1 MIAAFISSPSAI
13 LVSQSIDWP
22 LELTLL
28 SIGYLICFVTA
39 ALLSLVLT
47 LWVRKVA
54 TARGWVKIPELDRH
68 IHTRAVA
75 TLGGVAIYASFMA
88 VTVAVI
94 VVPKWIGFPFVL
106 PMTKTIGILGPAL
119 IIFLLG
125 LYDDLHSVGPY
136 QKFGIQAIAAVF
148 LYLGGFGI
156 HRLDL
161 FSTGHI
167 FRTAVGLP
175 LTVVWVLLITNAFN
189 LIDGLDGLAAGS
201 ALFST
206 VVVLAVSLLI
216 PNPMVTCLTIALA
229 GAILGFLRFNFYPA
243 SIFLGDSGSLFIG
256 FMLSALALAGSQKAP
271 TMVAV
276 AIPVVSFGL
285 PILDVTLAVVRRFLG
300 GKPLFSGDSDH
311 IHHKLLKRGLSQR
324 EAVLILY
331 VATAGFAL
339 LSLFLIH
346 NAGLIALVLTV
357 IGIGVWIGVQH
368 LHYAEFAEL
377 QDLVRRT
384 KKRKQLIAHNLEIR
398 RASESLNSCADF
410 ASICKALKNALQPVG
425 FDAFQLKSSTT
436 SGISESFFAP
446 LRRIPDGGLQYCWC
460 DTAVLDPAWELRLEL
475 TMNSGYRMGY
485 FSLLRMQVERPLLL
499 DVDLF
504 SNEFRNA
511 LSTAFFRAMNQIH
524 VSATTAVREVS
535 LPTAK
540 VASISTIG

>member
-1 MIAAFISSPSAI
+1 MVPISY
-13 LVSQSIDWP
+13 L
-22 LELTLL
+22 
-28 SIGYLICFVTA
+28 GYFVTT
-39 ALLSLVLT
+39 ALLSLLLT
-47 LWVRKVA
+47 RWIRNVA
-54 TARGWVKIPELDRH
+54 IAHGWVKAPELDRH
-68 IHTRAVA
+68 VHTTAVPR
-75 TLGGVAIYASFMA
+75 LGGVAICASF
-88 VTVAVI
+88 VTVSTVALLVS
-94 VVPKWIGFPFVL
+94 KWMGFPFAL
-106 PMTKTIGILGPAL
+106 PVMPTIGILGPSL

-125 LYDDLHSVGPY
+125 LYDDLHSIGPY
-136 QKFGIQAIAAVF
+136 RKLGVQAVAAVF

-156 HRLDL
+156 HQLDL
-161 FSTGHI
+161 FSAGRI
-167 FRTAVGLP
+167 LQTAVGLP
-175 LTVVWVLLITNAFN
+175 LTVLWVLLITNAFN

-206 VVVLAVSLLI
+206 IVVLAVSLLI

-229 GAILGFLRFNFYPA
+229 GAILGFLRFNFHPA

-271 TMVAV
+271 TMIAV

-285 PILDVTLAVVRRFLG
+285 PILDVTLAIVRRFLG
-300 GKPLFSGDSDH
+300 GKPLFSGDDDH

-346 NAGLIALVLTV
+346 NAGLIALVLMV
-357 IGIGVWIGVQH
+357 IGIGVWVGVQH

-384 KKRKQLIAHNLEIR
+384 KKRKQVIAHNLEIR
-398 RASESLNSCADF
+398 RASESLNSCAEF

-425 FDAFQLKSSTT
+425 FDGFQFENSST

-446 LRRIPDGGLQYCWC
+446 LRRAPDGGLRYCWC
-460 DTAVLDPAWELRLEL
+460 DTTIPDPTWELRLEL
-475 TMNSGYRMGY
+475 VMSSGHRLGY
-485 FSLLRMQVERPLLL
+485 FSLFRMQVESPLLV

-504 SNEFRNA
+504 NHDFRNA
-511 LSTAFFRAMNQIH
+511 LSGAFFRAMNQIQ
-524 VSATTAVREVS
+524 VSATTVVHEVS